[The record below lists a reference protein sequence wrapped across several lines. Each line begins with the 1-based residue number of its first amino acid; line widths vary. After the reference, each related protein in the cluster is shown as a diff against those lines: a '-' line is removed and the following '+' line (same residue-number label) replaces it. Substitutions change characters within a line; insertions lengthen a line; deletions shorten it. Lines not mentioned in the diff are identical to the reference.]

1 MVLTTNFNSSKIK
14 SFSIRTKSSVFRNV
28 SQSDSLKDKFNISN
42 DTEDNNL
49 TFSLVKLSFRQLILS
64 DFHIGDPLNT
74 FDNLNYHFIFGRR
87 HENYIINLQFTLFN
101 LKSALFFLTNLTSRR
116 GKVLFVDGHNNR
128 NLVGF
133 YAKTSRQFFCDHKW
147 ISGTLTNFKH
157 FYTAVYDGESRH
169 FYFSPKSGFGAG
181 FRYMHRPP
189 NAICILDLPVNF
201 PALIEAVRMGIPSIS
216 LVNTGTSISGITFPI
231 FSNTSSID
239 TGNLFLALLRSAILN
254 GYRFEIYRFFRE
266 SLKSVFLKRFEQSKR
281 EKLIVDTLFRLIQSR
296 LFVVIYRFFFV
307 LINFGFLTYNLGLIT
322 FIRGFFFGFFYL
334 NVLKQQELYSLKK
347 PFNSNFIFGFPFFIN
362 LFAEYFLSVTF
373 KKFQDFFFFVDYFV
387 KYILYHFIIIRFN
400 SNQNIFVLDQ
410 SFLMFNSILYDWFY
424 YRNLF
429 FKFHTL
435 YFEKSSSIK
444 QVGLKT
450 FLFSYNNM
458 TTRLLSFRFI
468 NRFFRFKSEDDDFR
482 TNYRKG
488 PRVFRALKLSRIYSK
503 LPEHSFLFFRFRS
516 VYRKFLFK
524 FSRFFR
530 AAKMRLRFFR
540 KYRKSFFHFMK
551 LVRQNPKKFKFVR
564 FPKLPRLLRFFSL
577 DDYIFTRIFR
587 EDRLYGNSHTRE
599 WRLLHRK
606 FRLFFSSL
614 FLIADYFR
622 AEYRRRLRSLPQ
634 RIHSRFLQL
643 KRRRLIFIKYTSRNS
658 IVYTKF
664 LNKKF
669 LLKLNLNKI

>member
-1 MVLTTNFNSSKIK
+1 MSVTYNTKSFIIRNKPLFRNTFQTNFANN
-14 SFSIRTKSSVFRNV
+14 KSSGLNT
-28 SQSDSLKDKFNISN
+28 QE
-42 DTEDNNL
+42 TNNL
-49 TFSLVKLSFRQLILS
+49 TFSLVRLSFRQLILS
-64 DFHIGDPLNT
+64 DFHIGDSLNT

-133 YAKTSRQFFCDHKW
+133 YAKTSRQFFCNHKW

-169 FYFSPKSGFGAG
+169 FYFSPKSGFGVG

-201 PALIEAVRMGIPSIS
+201 PALLESVRMGIPSIS

-239 TGNLFLALLRSAILN
+239 AGNLFLILLRSAILN

-266 SLKSVFLKRFEQSKR
+266 SLKSVFLKRFGQLKR
-281 EKLIVDTLFRLIQSR
+281 EKLILDTLFRWIQAR
-296 LFVVIYRFFFV
+296 LFAVLYRFFFV
-307 LINFGFLTYNLGLIT
+307 LVNFGFLTYNLALIT

-334 NVLKQQELYSLKK
+334 NILNRQQLNSLMKIG
-347 PFNSNFIFGFPFFIN
+347 NFEFGFPSFIY

-387 KYILYHFIIIRFN
+387 KYILYNFIIVRFN
-400 SNQNIFVLDQ
+400 FSQNVFILDH
-410 SFLMFNSILYDWFY
+410 SFLVFNSILYDWFY

-429 FKFHTL
+429 FKLHTL
-435 YFEKSSSIK
+435 YFEKSPTIK

-458 TTRLLSFRFI
+458 TTKLLSFRFI

-482 TNYRKG
+482 AHYRKG

-516 VYRKFLFK
+516 IYRKFLFK

-540 KYRKSFFHFMK
+540 KYRKSFFRFMK
-551 LVRQNPKKFKFVR
+551 LLKQNPKKFKLLKL
-564 FPKLPRLLRFFSL
+564 PKLPRLLRFFSL
-577 DDYIFTRIFR
+577 DDYIFVRIFR

-643 KRRRLIFIKYTSRNS
+643 KKRRFIFIKYISRNS
-658 IVYTKF
+658 IFYTKF
-664 LNKKF
+664 INKKF
-669 LLKLNLNKI
+669 LLKVNLNRI

>member
-1 MVLTTNFNSSKIK
+1 MSVINNTNLSKIK
-14 SFSIRTKSSVFRNV
+14 SFSLRNKSKLFAFQDVPKVDSINDKSSTFDNK
-28 SQSDSLKDKFNISN
+28 QA
-42 DTEDNNL
+42 NNL

-64 DFHIGDPLNT
+64 DFHIGDPLNI

-201 PALIEAVRMGIPSIS
+201 PALLEAVRMGIPSIS

-239 TGNLFLALLRSAILN
+239 TGNLFLSLLRSAILN

-281 EKLIVDTLFRLIQSR
+281 YKLVLDTLFRWIQFR
-296 LFVVIYRFFFV
+296 LFAAIYRFFF
-307 LINFGFLTYNLGLIT
+307 LLFTFGFLTYNLSLIT
-322 FIRGFFFGFFYL
+322 FLRGFFFGLFYL
-334 NVLKQQELYSLKK
+334 NVLNKQELYSLKK
-347 PFNSNFIFGFPFFIN
+347 LLNSNFGFPSFIN

-373 KKFQDFFFFVDYFV
+373 KKFQGFFFLVDYVV
-387 KYILYHFIIIRFN
+387 KYILYNFIIIRFN
-400 SNQNIFVLDQ
+400 SNQNSFVLDQ
-410 SFLMFNSILYDWFY
+410 SFLIFNSILYDWFY

-429 FKFHTL
+429 FKLHTL
-435 YFEKSSSIK
+435 YFEKSPNIK

-450 FLFSYNNM
+450 FLFSSNNM
-458 TTRLLSFRFI
+458 TTRLLWFRFI
-468 NRFFRFKSEDDDFR
+468 NRFFRFKSEDDDFK
-482 TNYRKG
+482 THYRKG

-503 LPEHSFLFFRFRS
+503 STEHSFLFFRFRS

-540 KYRKSFFHFMK
+540 KYRKSFFRFMK
-551 LVRQNPKKFKFVR
+551 LLRQNPKKFKFAKL
-564 FPKLPRLLRFFSL
+564 PKLPRLLRFFSL
-577 DDYIFTRIFR
+577 DDYIFLRIFR

-643 KRRRLIFIKYTSRNS
+643 KQKRLIFIKYTSRNS

-664 LNKKF
+664 MNKKF
-669 LLKLNLNKI
+669 LLKTNLSKI